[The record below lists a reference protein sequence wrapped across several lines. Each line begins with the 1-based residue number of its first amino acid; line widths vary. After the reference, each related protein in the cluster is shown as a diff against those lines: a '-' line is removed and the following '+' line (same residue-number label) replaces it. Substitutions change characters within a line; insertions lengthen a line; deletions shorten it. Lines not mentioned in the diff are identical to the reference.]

1 MQIFIGQILILGFLL
16 LVILRLSA
24 RLERRLEAQRIIHR
38 LFRPLSHY
46 AGLLDHELQNSNY
59 HPDPLISQAV
69 LDHSTEL
76 RSFLIRPES
85 HDLFFFKPAPWV
97 KSLNSILIRLEDALE
112 ASIAGGWDD
121 KHEVV
126 KNEVRRML
134 DEMNQY
140 PQLKYY
146 CNEKEGLVEP

>member
-1 MQIFIGQILILGFLL
+1 MLWQILTLVFLL
-16 LVILRLSA
+16 MISLRINA
-24 RLERRLEAQRIIHR
+24 RLERRLEAKRIIHR

-59 HPDPLISQAV
+59 HPDPLVAQAV

-85 HDLFFFKPAPWV
+85 HDLFFIKPAPWV

-112 ASIAGGWDD
+112 ASISGGWDD

-134 DEMNQY
+134 DEINLHA
-140 PQLKYY
+140 QLRYY